1 MLPNAVDGDEI
12 RKLHWVASRP
22 LDGLRSLSK
31 SMLAGRRLGPTCV
44 MGAPASGRPSGPT
57 CSFEEMEMRTAYDFS
72 PLYRSVIGVDRMAD
86 LIETA
91 MRSGGDSNYP
101 PYDIEKTGEDSYRI
115 TLAAAGFSPDELEL
129 TAQPNLLIV
138 AGRKAKD
145 DESRNYLHR
154 GIAGRS
160 FERRFELA
168 DYVVVKAAD

>member
-1 MLPNAVDGDEI
+1 
-12 RKLHWVASRP
+12 
-22 LDGLRSLSK
+22 
-31 SMLAGRRLGPTCV
+31 
-44 MGAPASGRPSGPT
+44 
-57 CSFEEMEMRTAYDFS
+57 MRTAYDFS

-101 PYDIEKTGEDSYRI
+101 PYDIEKTGEDTYRI
-115 TLAAAGFSPDELEL
+115 TLAAAGFSTEELEL

-145 DESRNYLHR
+145 DEGRNYLHQ

-168 DYVVVKAAD
+168 DYVVVKSADYANGVLSIDLAREVPDALKPRRIEIGQAGGTKVQQLRQDGAGRQAA